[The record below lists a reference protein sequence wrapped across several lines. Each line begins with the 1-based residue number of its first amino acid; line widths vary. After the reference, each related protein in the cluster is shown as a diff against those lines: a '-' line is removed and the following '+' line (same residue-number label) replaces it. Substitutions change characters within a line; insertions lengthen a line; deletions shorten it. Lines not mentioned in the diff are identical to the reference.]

1 MFNLSYL
8 IGKSYSDNDGS
19 QNYLVLRPAFKSSK
33 IFTVT
38 TDRMVGWKFQRMS
51 EESITAPGN
60 CLYSRLNCINNPK
73 IRVKPDGSY
82 LKQDKTSSIHGNV
95 IKGFY

>member
-19 QNYLVLRPAFKSSK
+19 QNYLVLGPAFKPSK

-38 TDRMVGWKFQRMS
+38 IDRMVGWKF
-51 EESITAPGN
+51 
-60 CLYSRLNCINNPK
+60 
-73 IRVKPDGSY
+73 
-82 LKQDKTSSIHGNV
+82 
-95 IKGFY
+95 

>member
-19 QNYLVLRPAFKSSK
+19 QNYLVFRPAFKSSK

-38 TDRMVGWKFQRMS
+38 TDRMVGWKF
-51 EESITAPGN
+51 
-60 CLYSRLNCINNPK
+60 
-73 IRVKPDGSY
+73 
-82 LKQDKTSSIHGNV
+82 
-95 IKGFY
+95 